1 MKNSTF
7 SNVFLNAIA
16 SLALICLPMPSFAQ
30 HSGGH
35 AGGGGGGHMGGGYGG
50 GGGFHGGGGYGG
62 GFGGYHGGYNGGGY
76 GGGYHG
82 GASSG
87 GYAGRGATS
96 SRPWSWEG
104 QGAARGNSPGWHGF
118 SGNNGAVG
126 HSNAMNAG
134 GRPGGAA
141 MSGRTAGN
149 FTSHEAAAD
158 GNWHSFAPTHA
169 AATTSI
175 SHTNIVAAGTTW
187 HGGNWVGGWH
197 GGAWGGWGGG
207 WRGGWGWGRP
217 GWNWGWGW
225 GWYDPWLWSSWD
237 DQDRRFDEDYYRQYA
252 LADQWNERSLAEQQ
266 MRQREEA
273 DGDQDAYAS
282 RASSQRYIPDT
293 SAQTPDPS
301 PATVLVFRDRRQ
313 QEVQNYA
320 IVGQTLW
327 AFTSGR
333 TQKIPLADLDV
344 AATEKANDDRGVTF
358 RVPGSNEGQ

>member
-1 MKNSTF
+1 MRRLIS
-7 SNVFLNAIA
+7 IA
-16 SLALICLPMPSFAQ
+16 ALALVLAVPVWAQ
-30 HSGGH
+30 RGGH
-35 AGGGGGGHMGGGYGG
+35 GGGGGHFGG
-50 GGGFHGGGGYGG
+50 GGMRVG
-62 GFGGYHGGYNGGGY
+62 GFAGHVSGGHSFSGMR
-76 GGGYHG
+76 
-82 GASSG
+82 SSG
-87 GYAGRGATS
+87 MRSGPGFSHGLHS
-96 SRPWSWEG
+96 QNHGNWNGSWNWNHTHSNHFHTFG
-104 QGAARGNSPGWHGF
+104 IHNNCHGF
-118 SGNNGAVG
+118 AC
-126 HSNAMNAG
+126 
-134 GRPGGAA
+134 R
-141 MSGRTAGN
+141 
-149 FTSHEAAAD
+149 
-158 GNWHSFAPTHA
+158 NW
-169 AATTSI
+169 
-175 SHTNIVAAGTTW
+175 G
-187 HGGNWVGGWH
+187 
-197 GGAWGGWGGG
+197 
-207 WRGGWGWGRP
+207 
-217 GWNWGWGW
+217 WGWGW

-266 MRQREEA
+266 MRQRVEA

-293 SAQTPDPS
+293 SAHTPDPS